1 MISIHALI
9 VEASD
14 ILHKDVIV
22 NGATGTMLQI
32 IEMETWITVYRIQTL
47 TRHLLLLVYTN
58 IDQTLVHC

>member
-14 ILHKDVIV
+14 ILHTDVIV

-32 IEMETWITVYRIQTL
+32 IEMET
-47 TRHLLLLVYTN
+47 
-58 IDQTLVHC
+58 